1 MADTDQTTRPESSA
15 VELGPLRIDNFAEM
29 MGDLKTAVSHFQD
42 ESTPQ
47 NFAHIVTALQGFG
60 LSGADVWQQAAAY
73 AKKNPLRVAA
83 LAGLAFYALKG
94 LMSQAE
100 STRKL
105 IH

>member
-1 MADTDQTTRPESSA
+1 MSDTKQATASETTA
-15 VELGPLRIDNFAEM
+15 IELGPLRIDNFAEL
-29 MGDLKTAVSHFQD
+29 MGDLKSTVSRFQD

-47 NFAHIVTALQGFG
+47 NFAAIVTSLQGFG
-60 LSGADVWQQAAAY
+60 LSGADVWQQAASY

-83 LAGLAFYALKG
+83 FAGLAFYALKG
-94 LMSQAE
+94 LLAQAE